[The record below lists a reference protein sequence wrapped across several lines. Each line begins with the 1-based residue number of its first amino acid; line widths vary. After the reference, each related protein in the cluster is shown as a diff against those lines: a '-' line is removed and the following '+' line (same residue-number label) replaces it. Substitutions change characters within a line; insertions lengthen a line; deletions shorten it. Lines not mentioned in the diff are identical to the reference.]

1 MATNLVTTTPTRF
14 QVIRPDLLPPMAVLQ
29 KIDTEQ
35 LISLRMQ
42 KLVEI
47 WMANDPPNAAAYD
60 VGALEFD
67 PIRVNQELNAFF
79 ELLVRDRVNQAARA
93 VTLAYAVGGDL
104 DAIASR
110 YPGGVPRL
118 QWDAFGNV
126 MTPAML
132 AANVQVASSESD
144 AVYRQRIWLSPNI
157 LSLNGPGMGTFE
169 SYVFWALSAP
179 MFLGDLPLRHASALT
194 QPGTGKVF
202 IPIMSSSPMNTTWVV
217 SNDGNI
223 WTLAPGL
230 KPVPTA
236 TQIEAVYEY
245 ITEPNTARKGLT
257 DIINVLPPKITPTMI
272 DVRIWLF
279 PGVDKTTLMTEI
291 AAAVVSLIQ
300 AIQWLGA
307 DLTVLALQGALC
319 QAGVYDT
326 VIASPT
332 VSAVAGIDGCVTI
345 SSVALRCMGTGE

>member
-1 MATNLVTTTPTRF
+1 MPVNLTTTTPTRF
-14 QVIRPDLLPPMAVLQ
+14 SVIRPDLLPPMAVLQ

-79 ELLVRDRVNQAARA
+79 EPLVRDRVNQAARA

-126 MTPAML
+126 VTPTML

-144 AVYRQRIWLSPNI
+144 AV
-157 LSLNGPGMGTFE
+157 
-169 SYVFWALSAP
+169 
-179 MFLGDLPLRHASALT
+179 
-194 QPGTGKVF
+194 
-202 IPIMSSSPMNTTWVV
+202 
-217 SNDGNI
+217 
-223 WTLAPGL
+223 
-230 KPVPTA
+230 
-236 TQIEAVYEY
+236 
-245 ITEPNTARKGLT
+245 
-257 DIINVLPPKITPTMI
+257 
-272 DVRIWLF
+272 
-279 PGVDKTTLMTEI
+279 
-291 AAAVVSLIQ
+291 
-300 AIQWLGA
+300 
-307 DLTVLALQGALC
+307 
-319 QAGVYDT
+319 
-326 VIASPT
+326 
-332 VSAVAGIDGCVTI
+332 
-345 SSVALRCMGTGE
+345 